1 MAKLQKKTKTRTTGK
16 EEAGG
21 KAARVRRM
29 RKGNNKTAELREENS
44 EKLFGERSV
53 K

>member
-1 MAKLQKKTKTRTTGK
+1 MENRKNSTRTKTAGRT
-16 EEAGG
+16 EAGG
-21 KAARVRRM
+21 KAARVKRM
-29 RKGNNKTAELREENS
+29 RKGNTKTAELREDNS